1 MTKLTRWSRMSP
13 KMLEKHL
20 ELLRGIPLFEGL
32 SSEQLARVA
41 NVTEVRRYPARG
53 VVVTQGEPAT
63 ELFAVVRG
71 RLKVSS
77 SNADGRDTVL
87 GIMAEGEVFGEVA
100 LLDGGL
106 RSATC
111 SAVEPCELLV
121 VSRAQFL
128 ELLEN
133 TPGIAVKLLLVLS
146 RRLRRL
152 SQRSEDTAFL
162 DVPSRL
168 ARCLLDL
175 AARFG
180 EARGAGV
187 FVTLKLS
194 QQELGD
200 LIGAT
205 RESVNKNLAEWTRLG
220 LLQLEAGRLLVS
232 DVDGLRKLARLD
244 EA

>member
-1 MTKLTRWSRMSP
+1 MSP

-20 ELLRGIPLFEGL
+20 SLLRGIPLFEGL
-32 SSEQLARVA
+32 SSEQLGRVA
-41 NVTEVRRYPARG
+41 SVAEVRRYPARS
-53 VVVTQGEPAT
+53 VVVRQGEPAS

-87 GIMAEGEVFGEVA
+87 GIMAEGEVFGEIA
-100 LLDGGL
+100 LLDEGL

-121 VSRAQFL
+121 IARAQFI
-128 ELLEN
+128 ELLEDA
-133 TPGIAVKLLLVLS
+133 PGIAVKLLLVLS

-152 SQRSEDTAFL
+152 SQRSEDAAFL
-162 DVPSRL
+162 DVASRL

-180 EARGAGV
+180 EARGSGI

-194 QQELGD
+194 QQELGE
-200 LIGAT
+200 LVGAT
-205 RESVNKNLAEWTRLG
+205 RESVNKHFGEWTRLR
-220 LLQLEAGRLLVS
+220 LLSLESGRLLIS
-232 DVDGLRKLARLD
+232 DVDGLRKVAQLSD
-244 EA
+244 D